1 MGSRRAGNFRTFLG
15 SRSAASRIFRV
26 QSALRQHKSASIVVN
41 TAVGLL
47 ALSNPTVATLVAA
60 YHTSKFAYGVASKA
74 KAEYSKTGSPKAAA
88 NAAAGEVVNSV
99 RDMGRG
105 EAISTTVDVGWG
117 TIKTAT
123 GIRTTPDQDKI
134 LTTAAKST
142 LDEVLPK

>member
-1 MGSRRAGNFRTFLG
+1 M
-15 SRSAASRIFRV
+15 

-47 ALSNPTVATLVAA
+47 ALSNPTVGTLVAA
-60 YHTSKFAYGVASKA
+60 YQTSKFVYGIASDA
-74 KAEYSKTGSPKAAA
+74 KKEYDKTSSPKAAA
-88 NAAAGEVVNSV
+88 NAAAEKVVDSV
-99 RDMGRG
+99 KDMGRG

-117 TIKTAT
+117 AIKTTT
-123 GIRTTPDQDKI
+123 GIKTSPEQDKI